1 MTLKA
6 LTVVALIAGIAELSG
21 AVSAQT
27 FGYFGAEG
35 PPFWGELSRDWS
47 ACGGGKIQSP
57 VDFRL
62 PHPPQPRKLSLEYGD
77 TTGEI
82 LNNGHTIE
90 VETEGRN
97 ILTLA
102 GVAYQLKQ
110 FHFHSVSEHR
120 VDGRGFDMEMHL
132 VHASADGSNAVIGV
146 FLERGSS
153 SGSLAPIFHHLP
165 DDVNTKHHLDASF
178 NPRDFLPKSET
189 LFRYVGSLT
198 TPPCTEGVQ
207 WIVMNA
213 PMTIADEDMAQFTER
228 IHLNARPVQR
238 QVRVSQR

>member
-6 LTVVALIAGIAELSG
+6 LTVIAVVAGIAELSG

-62 PHPPQPRKLSLEYGD
+62 PHPPQPRKLSLAYGD

-120 VDGRGFDMEMHL
+120 VDAGASTWRCTWCTRAPTDRMPSSACFW
-132 VHASADGSNAVIGV
+132 SADRAADRSRRFSI
-146 FLERGSS
+146 
-153 SGSLAPIFHHLP
+153 
-165 DDVNTKHHLDASF
+165 T
-178 NPRDFLPKSET
+178 
-189 LFRYVGSLT
+189 
-198 TPPCTEGVQ
+198 CQ
-207 WIVMNA
+207 
-213 PMTIADEDMAQFTER
+213 MT
-228 IHLNARPVQR
+228 
-238 QVRVSQR
+238 